1 MSGDESKKDV
11 SHVENG
17 GAMQQQ
23 QQNGGMMEKVHIQ
36 SGPGDLKQIVLDGLE
51 KKGDR
56 GLWLWVLFILCL
68 TPNIL
73 NGFHVSSYVFLGQ
86 MPANYYCTVPSL
98 VERGWTH
105 EEIRT
110 FPSLEKVSEILKRSP
125 LDFSR

>member
-17 GAMQQQ
+17 SAMQQQ

-56 GLWLWVLFILCL
+56 GLWLW
-68 TPNIL
+68 
-73 NGFHVSSYVFLGQ
+73 
-86 MPANYYCTVPSL
+86 
-98 VERGWTH
+98 
-105 EEIRT
+105 
-110 FPSLEKVSEILKRSP
+110 
-125 LDFSR
+125 